1 MISRIFF
8 FLLISTQVF
17 GQNNKK
23 LDLLHPPSTP
33 AVERIKSHEKRTA
46 LVENSLVKNVPF
58 KNVGPT
64 VMGGR
69 ISEIAVNPNN
79 PNEFYAAY
87 ASGGLWHTKNNGQSF
102 EPLFQNEIVMTLGA
116 LAVDWKNNVIWV
128 GTGEVNSSRSSY
140 SGVGMFKST
149 DSGKTWTHSGLPES
163 HHIGRIVMHPS
174 DPNTVWVA
182 VLGHLYSANRQRGVY
197 KTTDGGATW
206 KQTLFVTPDAGAVDL
221 QIDPNNP
228 NNLFAAIW
236 ERTRRAWNFTEAGEN
251 SGIYTTTDGGENW
264 TLSTGISS
272 GFPKNEGVGR
282 IGIDVSNDN
291 GKTVIYACLDNQNR
305 RAEKEKKEDKLD
317 KKDFQKISV
326 SAFANLDDDKLE
338 SFLED
343 NRFPEKYSAKA
354 VKEKVAKGEI
364 KPNALF
370 EYLNNTNSLLF
381 DTEVVGMQVY
391 RSDDLGKTWNKTHEG
406 FLDDV
411 IYSYGYYFGFM
422 RVHPTNPDEIYIAGV
437 PVLMSADGG
446 KNWENINGKNV
457 HVDHHELWIN
467 PDLDGHL
474 ILGNDGGLN
483 ITYDH
488 GKNWNTIIGPPVGQF
503 YYIAADEAKPYNI
516 YGGLQDNGVW
526 KGPSTYTNSKRW
538 QYQGRYPYETIMGGD
553 GMQIA
558 IDTRDNSTVYTGY
571 QFGNY
576 SRINTK
582 TKKRSRVTPMH
593 NLGES
598 PLRWNWQTPIHLS
611 KHNQDIFYMGSNKLH
626 RSFDQ
631 GETWKAI
638 SEDLTLGGKKGDV
651 PFGTLSTIH
660 ESDMQFGLIY
670 TGSDD
675 GKVHVTKDG
684 GSDWEDIS
692 VGLPEN
698 LWIARIQASS
708 HEKSRVYV
716 TLNGYRW
723 DNFRALVYVSENY
736 GKDWKKIGTDLPLE
750 PVNVIKED
758 PENADLIYVGTDHGL
773 YVSLNR
779 GANFMAM
786 NGGLPNAPVHD
797 VVVQKREKDLLV
809 GTHGRSIFKADISP
823 VQALKSAVLE
833 EELYVFE
840 IPNKRYSGRW
850 GNGSRWF
857 KSDPP
862 EASIPFYSNKNR
874 SVEVLVKA
882 GDIILKKIKI
892 EAEKG
897 INFATF
903 DLTFDES
910 KKSKY
915 ESWLKENAKD
925 EKEIKLKKGRLDE
938 KWYVRKGSYEIEVK
952 AGTKKSMNTLK
963 IE

>member
-1 MISRIFF
+1 MICRIFF

-17 GQNNKK
+17 GQNEK

-33 AVERIKSHEKRTA
+33 AAERIKSHEKRTA
-46 LVENSLVKNVPF
+46 LAENSLVKNVPF

-116 LAVDWKNNVIWV
+116 LAVDWENNVIWV

-182 VLGHLYSANRQRGVY
+182 VLGHLYSPNRQRGIY
-197 KTTDGGATW
+197 KTTDGGTTW

-264 TLSTGISS
+264 TSSTGSSS

-291 GKTVIYACLDNQNR
+291 GKTIIYACLDNQNR
-305 RAEKEKKEDKLD
+305 RAKKEKEEDKLD

-326 SAFANLDDDKLE
+326 SAFANLDDAKLE

-343 NRFPEKYSAKA
+343 NGFPDKYSAKA
-354 VKEKVAKGEI
+354 VKEKVANGEI
-364 KPNALF
+364 QPVSLF
-370 EYLNNTNSLLF
+370 EYLNNANSLLF
-381 DTEVVGMQVY
+381 DTEVIGMQVY
-391 RSDDLGKTWNKTHEG
+391 RSDDLGKTWHKTHEG

-422 RVHPTNPDEIYIAGV
+422 RVHPTNPNEIYIAGV

-467 PDLDGHL
+467 PNLDGHL

-483 ITYDH
+483 VTYDH

-503 YYIAADEAKPYNI
+503 YYIAADEAIPYNI

-576 SRINTK
+576 SRIDTK

-593 NLGES
+593 DLGES

-631 GETWKAI
+631 GENWTAI
-638 SEDLTLGGKKGDV
+638 SGDLTLGGKKGDV

-660 ESDMQFGLIY
+660 ESDLQFGLIY

-675 GKVHVTKDG
+675 GKVYVTKDG

-698 LWIARIQASS
+698 LWVARIQASS

-773 YVSLNR
+773 YISLDR
-779 GANFMAM
+779 GTNFMAM
-786 NGGLPNAPVHD
+786 KGGLPNVAVHD
-797 VVVQKREKDLLV
+797 VVIQKREKDLLV
-809 GTHGRSIFKADISP
+809 GTHGRSIFKADISS
-823 VQALKSAVLE
+823 VQALKSTVLE
-833 EELYVFE
+833 EEVYVFE
-840 IPNKRYSGRW
+840 IPDKRYSGRW

-862 EASIPFYSNKNR
+862 ESSIPFYSSKNQ

-882 GDIILKKIKI
+882 GDTVLKKMKM

-925 EKEIKLKKGRLDE
+925 DKEIKIEKGKLDE

-952 AGTKKSMNTLK
+952 AGTKKSTGTLK
-963 IE
+963 VE